1 MEFERGIKSTNSQH
15 EGLCRCSYCIRL
27 HCCKFYIFLYQF
39 AYELIIL
46 IIIAF
51 SVYRRSVLAP
61 LARINSITMKVK
73 RAQMLLGYFLWHEAS
88 ATRYFR
94 TRYATIVQL
103 LMLIEFKF
111 YYFHRRKLY
120 TSTAATMTSRNGSNI
135 HASSSLIWF
144 RDIDYAMVRV
154 CAFKR

>member
-1 MEFERGIKSTNSQH
+1 MEFERRIKSTNSQH
-15 EGLCRCSYCIRL
+15 EGLCRCSHCIRL

-46 IIIAF
+46 IVIAF
-51 SVYRRSVLAP
+51 FCLQAISARTISEDQFNYNEGEESPDALGVLS
-61 LARINSITMKVK
+61 LARGLCYKV
-73 RAQMLLGYFLWHEAS
+73 FS
-88 ATRYFR
+88 
-94 TRYATIVQL
+94 YATMVQL

-120 TSTAATMTSRNGSNI
+120 TSTAATMTSRNGSSI
-135 HASSSLIWF
+135 HAFSSLIWF
-144 RDIDYAMVRV
+144 RDIDNATVRV